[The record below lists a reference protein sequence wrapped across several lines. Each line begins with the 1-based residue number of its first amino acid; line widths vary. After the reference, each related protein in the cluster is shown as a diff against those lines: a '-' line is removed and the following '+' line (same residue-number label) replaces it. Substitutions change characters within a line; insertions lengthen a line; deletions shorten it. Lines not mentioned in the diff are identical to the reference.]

1 MTSLRIRDVVAASI
15 VVLTATVAAGCGS
28 SGTSGGGSGLS
39 ADLFKTKA
47 DAICLAAKT
56 ERDAIV
62 KPAGPAE
69 AADYLEK
76 GLANTNDEI
85 TKLTALRPP
94 AAQTADWDATLAL
107 LKDRNTLIQATV
119 DKIKG
124 GADAQQTITA
134 DSAAI
139 DAANTQA
146 KAKAGSFG
154 FAVCGKSG

>member
-1 MTSLRIRDVVAASI
+1 MRISTLLSYASGFKEAVKEVQQLESAGLDVVWVPEAYSYDAP
-15 VVLTATVAAGCGS
+15 
-28 SGTSGGGSGLS
+28 S
-39 ADLFKTKA
+39 AMGY
-47 DAICLAAKT
+47 LAAKT